1 MPATGMQRR
10 PPGFFVDPMT
20 TLSRILAV
28 LLMCLLP
35 LAANAGDVSSVP
47 LTSTPG
53 DPARGQDIVRDTGR
67 ASCLICHAISAM
79 PDRDQGTL
87 GPSLDAIATRATE
100 AELRQRII
108 DARTLAPDTIMP
120 PYYSNEGLVRIGS
133 RWAQSTIYSAQDVE
147 DVVAFLMT
155 LGD

>member
-1 MPATGMQRR
+1 MPATGMRPR
-10 PPGFFVDPMT
+10 PPGFSVDPMT
-20 TLSRILAV
+20 AVSRILAV

-35 LAANAGDVSSVP
+35 LAAKAGDVSSVP
-47 LTSTPG
+47 LTATQG
-53 DPARGQDIVRDTGR
+53 DPARGQDIIRDTGR
-67 ASCLICHAISAM
+67 ASCLICHTISAM

-87 GPSLDAIATRATE
+87 GPPLDAVAMRYSE
-100 AELRQRII
+100 AELRQRIV
-108 DARTLAPDTIMP
+108 DARAVAPDTIMP
-120 PYYSNEGLVRIGS
+120 PYYSNAGLVRIGS

>member
-1 MPATGMQRR
+1 
-10 PPGFFVDPMT
+10 MT
-20 TLSRILAV
+20 TLSRMLVV

-35 LAANAGDVSSVP
+35 LAAEAGDVSSVP

-53 DPARGQDIVRDTGR
+53 DPARGQDIIRDTGR

-87 GPSLDAIATRATE
+87 GPSLDSVAMRYTE
-100 AELRQRII
+100 AELRQRIV
-108 DARTLAPDTIMP
+108 DARTVAPDTIMP

-133 RWAQSTIYSAQDVE
+133 RWTQSTIYSAQDVE
-147 DVVAFLMT
+147 DVVSFLMT